1 MRTTQAGGVFG
12 FVIAFVAFAFDG
24 ALGLPPLVRLLVIA
38 VGVLIAVLSAGMRG
52 LGLAALML
60 GGIFLVSSLASF
72 GALGVQRF
80 IQGPHPIS
88 PSATTP
94 PAEDGGYSLT
104 LYDKKFAEAWWSLA
118 SKGEHRDLCARVGD
132 GVTNAETKD
141 WVREN
146 RVGGL
151 PPSRGRGVED
161 SRSSD
166 ARICGDHLLLRRRG
180 AKIPRRVE
188 FPANDQVVGSRSH
201 AR

>member
-1 MRTTQAGGVFG
+1 MRTTQGGGVLG
-12 FVIAFVAFAFDG
+12 FVIAFVAFAFGG

-72 GALGVQRF
+72 GALGVQRV

-94 PAEDGGYSLT
+94 PAEDGGYILT

-141 WVREN
+141 WVREIES
-146 RVGGL
+146 GGFPL
-151 PPSRGRGVED
+151 REGEEWKTR
-161 SRSSD
+161 
-166 ARICGDHLLLRRRG
+166 ARAMLEYAAITYC
-180 AKIPRRVE
+180 
-188 FPANDQVVGSRSH
+188 
-201 AR
+201 